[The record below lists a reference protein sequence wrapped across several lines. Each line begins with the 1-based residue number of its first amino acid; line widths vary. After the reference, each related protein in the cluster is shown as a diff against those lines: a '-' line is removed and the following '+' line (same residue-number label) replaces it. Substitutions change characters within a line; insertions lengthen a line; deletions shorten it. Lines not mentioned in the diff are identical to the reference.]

1 MRAWRF
7 YALNDMRLDEVPDPQ
22 CGPDDVILG
31 VRVVQPSVTE
41 AILAT
46 GGETLGIDIVRESLQ
61 QPPVALFGHEYCAEV
76 VEAGAHVKSVR
87 PGDRVADIA
96 VLPCL
101 SCSLCQDGRRDE
113 CRRGPMTGWDLPG
126 CLAEYAVMPEHGLVS
141 VPEGLS
147 DYEAAALQPAADCVA
162 GVESGRIEPGD
173 VVAVLGQ
180 GTMGLHSLQLARHAL
195 AERVIAIDV
204 RPEPLALAAEL
215 GADACVDATSD
226 DPVEAVVELTE
237 GRGADVVIECSGGP
251 QKQGLAGSGSIERAF
266 RMVRDSGRVVVNS
279 LIPGVV
285 PLEINDWR
293 IRSVSLVFPALGARR
308 HLRLAANMAVQ
319 GRLKIDPLISHLV
332 WGLEQAPKAFEITA
346 NKRRFGATGPCQIV
360 VDTERVPPHARLN
373 RGDG

>member
-46 GGETLGIDIVRESLQ
+46 GGETLGIDIVREKLRH
-61 QPPVALFGHEYCAEV
+61 PPVALFGHEYCAEV
-76 VEAGAHVKSVR
+76 VEAGANVKSVR
-87 PGDRVADIA
+87 PGDRVADIS

-101 SCSLCQDGRRDE
+101 SCSLCQEGRRDD
-113 CRRGPMTGWDLPG
+113 CRRGPMTGWDIPG

-141 VPEGLS
+141 VPKGLS
-147 DYEAAALQPAADCVA
+147 DYEVAALQPAADCVA

-204 RPEPLALAAEL
+204 RPEPLALSAEL
-215 GADACVDATSD
+215 GADACVDASSD

-251 QKQGLAGSGSIERAF
+251 QEQGLAGSGSIERAF
-266 RMVRDSGRVVVNS
+266 RMARDSGRVVVNS

-293 IRSVSLVFPALGARR
+293 VRSVSLAFPALGARR

-332 WGLEQAPKAFEITA
+332 WGLEQVPNAFEITA
-346 NKRRFGATGPCQIV
+346 HKRRFGATGPCQIV
-360 VDTERVPPHARLN
+360 VDTERVPPHSRLD
-373 RGDG
+373 RG

>member
-7 YALNDMRLDEVPDPQ
+7 YAFNDMRLDELPDPR

-46 GGETLGIDIVRESLQ
+46 GRETLGIDLVREKLQ
-61 QPPVALFGHEYCAEV
+61 HPPVALFGHEYCAEV
-76 VEAGAHVKSVR
+76 VEVGANVKRVR
-87 PGDRVADIA
+87 PGERVADIS

-101 SCSLCQDGRRDE
+101 SCPLCREGREDE

-141 VPEGLS
+141 VPDGLS
-147 DYEAAALQPAADCVA
+147 DYEVAALQPAADCVA

-195 AERVIAIDV
+195 AERVIAVDI
-204 RPEPLALAAEL
+204 RPQPLALAAEL
-215 GADACVDATSD
+215 GADACVDASTN
-226 DPVEAVVELTE
+226 DPVQAVAELTG

-251 QKQGLAGSGSIERAF
+251 QEQGLAGSASIEQAF
-266 RMVRDSGRVVVNS
+266 RMARDSGRVVVNS

-285 PLEINDWR
+285 PLEINEWR
-293 IRSVSLVFPALGARR
+293 IRSVSLVFPALGTPR
-308 HLRLAANMAVQ
+308 HLRLAANMALQ
-319 GRLKIDPLISHLV
+319 GRLKIDPLISHVV
-332 WGLEQAPKAFEITA
+332 WGLEQAPRAFEITA
-346 NKRRFGATGPCQIV
+346 DKQRFGATGPCQIV
-360 VDTERVPPHARLN
+360 VDTERVPPHSRLA

>member
-7 YALNDMRLDEVPDPQ
+7 YALNDMRLDEVPDPR
-22 CGPDDVILG
+22 CGPDDVILS

-46 GGETLGIDIVRESLQ
+46 GGETLGIDVVRESLQ

-76 VEAGAHVKSVR
+76 VEVGANVTSVR
-87 PGDRVADIA
+87 PGDRVADIS

-126 CLAEYAVMPEHGLVS
+126 CLAEYAMMPEHGLVS

-195 AERVIAIDV
+195 AERLIAIDV

-215 GADACVDATSD
+215 GADACVDASSD
-226 DPVEAVVELTE
+226 DPVEAVVELTQ

-251 QKQGLAGSGSIERAF
+251 QEQGLAGSGSIERAF
-266 RMVRDSGRVVVNS
+266 RMARDSGRVVVNS
-279 LIPGVV
+279 LIPGAV
-285 PLEINDWR
+285 PLKINDWR

-319 GRLKIDPLISHLV
+319 GRLKIDPLISHVV

-346 NKRRFGATGPCQIV
+346 DKRRFGATGPCQIV
-360 VDTERVPPHARLN
+360 VDTERVPPHSRLE
-373 RGDG
+373 RGDR

>member
-7 YALNDMRLDEVPDPQ
+7 YAFNDMRLDELPDPQ

-46 GGETLGIDIVRESLQ
+46 GRETLGIELVREKLRD
-61 QPPVALFGHEYCAEV
+61 PPVALFGHEYCAEV
-76 VEAGAHVKSVR
+76 VEVGANVESVR
-87 PGDRVADIA
+87 PGQRVADIS

-101 SCSLCQDGRRDE
+101 SCSLCREGREDE

-147 DYEAAALQPAADCVA
+147 DYEVAALQPAADCVA

-173 VVAVLGQ
+173 LVVVLGQ

-195 AERVIAIDV
+195 AERVIAVDI
-204 RPEPLALAAEL
+204 RPEPLALAAQL
-215 GADACVDATSD
+215 GADVCVDASTD
-226 DPVEAVVELTE
+226 DPVQAVAELTD

-251 QKQGLAGSGSIERAF
+251 QEQGLAGSGSIEQAF
-266 RMVRDSGRVVVNS
+266 RMARDSGRVVVNS

-285 PLEINDWR
+285 PLGINEWR
-293 IRSVSLVFPALGARR
+293 LRSVSLVFPALGTHR
-308 HLRLAANMAVQ
+308 HLRLAANMALQ
-319 GRLKIDPLISHLV
+319 GRLKIDPLISHVV
-332 WGLEQAPKAFEITA
+332 WGLEEAPRAFEITA
-346 NKRRFGATGPCQIV
+346 DKRRFGATGPCQIV
-360 VDTERVPPHARLN
+360 VDTERVPPHPSL
-373 RGDG
+373 DGASR